1 MKSIVENIKNSINE
15 SSGKISSLISGFV
28 KPSQY
33 KYSDKCTFSEE
44 EVDKLIELQPDK
56 NIKITKSGS
65 VMFDYSTPTR
75 VVVIKFI
82 HNNDRY
88 IIRRAS
94 QGTGYF
100 TKKADTVNEH
110 PLYPNKNNTNKHW
123 FDSFDAMYEYA
134 KQYIDKRNK
143 AIIK

>member
-15 SSGKISSLISGFV
+15 SSEKISSLIRGFV

-33 KYSDKCTFSEE
+33 KYSDKCAFSEE
-44 EVDKLIELQPDK
+44 EVNKLIELQPDK
-56 NIKITKSGS
+56 NIKIAKSGS

-75 VVVIKFI
+75 VDVIKFI

-94 QGTGYF
+94 QGMGYF
-100 TKKADTVNEH
+100 TRKGDTVDEH

-123 FDSFDAMYEYA
+123 FDSFDTMYEYA

-143 AIIK
+143 GVIK